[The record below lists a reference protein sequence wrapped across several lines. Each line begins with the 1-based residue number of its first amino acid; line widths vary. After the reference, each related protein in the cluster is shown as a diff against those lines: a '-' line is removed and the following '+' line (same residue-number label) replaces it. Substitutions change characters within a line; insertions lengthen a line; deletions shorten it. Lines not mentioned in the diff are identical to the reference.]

1 MLNLRRER
9 RGIDLHKTKTMKR
22 LSVLACML
30 LSTVLLQAQV
40 REGRITYER
49 KMKLQ
54 IRLNDAAFE
63 NMLPS
68 ERKDRFELLFAA
80 NKTLWRS
87 AGDGQDE
94 ELNMDNGSGAQIRIV
109 TPGNNDVLYS
119 DLGASRKVEQREVMT
134 RTFTVEDSI
143 RRMNWKLGSET
154 REILGYPCKM
164 ATTTRMVKA
173 QRMTMDNGEMKS
185 QEVMDTMHIVAWYT
199 DAIPF
204 PAGPENYQG
213 QLPGAILEL
222 DVNNGRNHYAA
233 VEVSAKV
240 DAKEIREPKG
250 KKMSQE
256 DFVKERD
263 KMFKEMEKNGGGN
276 MNIRIGG

>member
-87 AGDGQDE
+87 ANDGADE
-94 ELNMDNGSGAQIRIV
+94 EMNMDNGAGAQIRIV

-119 DLGASRKVEQREVMT
+119 DLSTSRKVEQRELMT

>member
-1 MLNLRRER
+1 MLNLGRECQE
-9 RGIDLHKTKTMKR
+9 IDLHKTKTMKR

-30 LSTVLLQAQV
+30 LTAMLADAQI

-54 IRLNDAAFE
+54 LRLNDAAFE
-63 NMLPS
+63 NMVPT
-68 ERKDRFELLFAA
+68 ERKDRFELLFAG

-87 AGDGQDE
+87 ADEGNDE
-94 ELNMDNGSGAQIRIV
+94 EMNWDNGSGAQIRIV

-119 DLGASRKVEQREVMT
+119 DLAASRKVEQREVMS
-134 RTFTVEDSI
+134 RQFTVEDSI

-164 ATTTRMVKA
+164 ATTTRTVKA

-185 QEVMDTMHIVAWYT
+185 EEVMDTMHIIAWYT

-222 DVNNGRNHYAA
+222 DVNNGRSHFAA
-233 VEVSAKV
+233 REVSDKV

-263 KMFKEMEKNGGGN
+263 KMFREMEKNGGGN